1 MKAPYTSSE
10 TVYVNR
16 EYQHTS
22 IRVMFGKPH
31 SPWPAQQKP
40 YVVVTK
46 DGHLYDKFGQIH
58 ASEKSPEL
66 HMPLE
71 EFQLQW

>member
-1 MKAPYTSSE
+1 MKATCTSSAIE
-10 TVYVNR
+10 YVHL

-46 DGHLYDKFGQIH
+46 DGSFYDQFGQTH
-58 ASEKSPEL
+58 KSLSPEL
-66 HMPLE
+66 HIPLE

>member
-1 MKAPYTSSE
+1 MKANYTSSE

-16 EYQHTS
+16 EYQRTS
-22 IRVMFGKPH
+22 IRLMFGKPH

-46 DGHLYDKFGQIH
+46 DGSFYDQFGQTH
-58 ASEKSPEL
+58 KSLSPEL
-66 HMPLE
+66 HIPLE

>member
-31 SPWPAQQKP
+31 SPWPAQQQA
-40 YVVVTK
+40 YVVVQK
-46 DGHLYDKFGQIH
+46 NGSFYDKFGWIH
-58 ASEKSPEL
+58 DSESPAV
-66 HMPLE
+66 HIPLE
-71 EFQLQW
+71 EFQIQW

>member
-1 MKAPYTSSE
+1 MKVTYTSSE
-10 TVYVNR
+10 TEYVNR

-22 IRVMFGKPH
+22 IRVMFDKPH

-46 DGHLYDKFGQIH
+46 DGSFYDKFGGIH
-58 ASEKSPEL
+58 ESESPL
-66 HMPLE
+66 VHIPLE
-71 EFQLQW
+71 EFHIKW

>member
-1 MKAPYTSSE
+1 MKANCTSSE
-10 TVYVNR
+10 TEYVDR

-46 DGHLYDKFGQIH
+46 DGSFYDKFGGIH
-58 ASEKSPEL
+58 ASDKNPEV
-66 HMPLE
+66 HIPLE
-71 EFQLQW
+71 EFHIQW

>member
-1 MKAPYTSSE
+1 MKVTYTSSAIE
-10 TVYVNR
+10 YVHL

-46 DGHLYDKFGQIH
+46 DGSFYDKFGGIH
-58 ASEKSPEL
+58 ASDKNPAV
-66 HMPLE
+66 HIPLE
-71 EFQLQW
+71 EFHIQW

>member
-1 MKAPYTSSE
+1 MKATYTSSE
-10 TVYVNR
+10 IVYINR

-40 YVVVTK
+40 YVVVQK
-46 DGHLYDKFGQIH
+46 NGSFYDKFGQAH
-58 ASEKSPEL
+58 KSLSPEV
-66 HMPLE
+66 HIPLE
-71 EFQLQW
+71 EFKIQW